1 MGKHGK
7 RVITLL
13 LAGCLVA
20 VALPHTV
27 DLDQLYAASGTSDI
41 STNTDLRETL
51 LTAMSQ
57 RTEELVFTYKG
68 NVKGLKKQLQSSID
82 EAMTSDPYIQYTVK
96 SYAFNYKGSNV
107 SAEVHVKLAYRETK
121 EQTDYVNRKVTNV
134 LKEIIV
140 PGMTNHEK
148 VKAIHDWIVLNL
160 SYDTS
165 LQKYT
170 AYDGLVTGSTV
181 CQGYSLLAYR
191 MLEQV
196 GIDNRIVEG
205 TAGDQLH
212 AWNLVKLDGKWYH
225 MDTTWDDPTPD
236 RKGKV
241 SHSYYLLSDNE
252 MARDHVWTAKGKYPA
267 ASAPYR
273 EALQTL
279 VKAGGSKATAY
290 QKLYHALEYSLYDES
305 DAISGHSALKTKV
318 QSVLKDGGT
327 SLTFRYKGTETG
339 LVEDLQDLY
348 QLGMKSISYYVSN
361 MQDTV
366 DLRVKITWT
375 M

>member
-1 MGKHGK
+1 MGKNGK
-7 RVITLL
+7 RVITIL
-13 LAGCLVA
+13 LAGCLIA
-20 VALPHTV
+20 VALPRAV
-27 DLDQLYAASGTSDI
+27 DLDQLYAASDTSDI
-41 STNTDLRETL
+41 STTKDLRQTL

-68 NVKGLKKQLQSSID
+68 DVKGLKKQLQSSID

-107 SAEVHVKLAYRETK
+107 SAEVHVNLSYRETK
-121 EQTDYVNRKVTNV
+121 EQTDYVNRKVTHV
-134 LKEIIV
+134 LKEIIT

-148 VKAIHDWIVLNL
+148 VKAIHDWIVLHL
-160 SYDTS
+160 AYDTS

-191 MLEQV
+191 MLDQV
-196 GIDNRIVEG
+196 GIENRIVEG

-212 AWNLVKLDGKWYH
+212 AWNIVKLDGKWYH

-241 SHSYYLLSDNE
+241 SHNYYLLSDDE
-252 MARDHVWTAKGKYPA
+252 MARDHIWTGKGKYPT

-279 VKAGGSKATAY
+279 IQSGGSKAPAY
-290 QKLYHALEYSLYDES
+290 QKLYHTLEYSLYDEK
-305 DAISGHSALKTKV
+305 DAVSGHSALETKV
-318 QSVLKDGGT
+318 QNVLKEGGT
-327 SLTFRYKGTETG
+327 TLTFRYKGTETS
-339 LVEDLQDLY
+339 LVEDLQNLY
-348 QLGMKSISYYVSN
+348 QLGMKSISYYVSK
-361 MQDTV
+361 MEDTT
-366 DLRVKITWT
+366 DLRVKINWT
-375 M
+375 L

>member
-1 MGKHGK
+1 MGKNGK
-7 RVITLL
+7 RVITIL
-13 LAGCLVA
+13 LAGCLIA
-20 VALPHTV
+20 VALPRAV
-27 DLDQLYAASGTSDI
+27 DLDQLYAASDTSDI
-41 STNTDLRETL
+41 STTKDLRQTL

-68 NVKGLKKQLQSSID
+68 DVKGLKKQLQSSID

-107 SAEVHVKLAYRETK
+107 SAEVHVNLSYRETK
-121 EQTDYVNRKVTNV
+121 EQTDYVNRKVTHV
-134 LKEIIV
+134 LKEIIT

-148 VKAIHDWIVLNL
+148 VKAIHDWIVLHL
-160 SYDTS
+160 AYDTS

-196 GIDNRIVEG
+196 GIENRIVEG

-212 AWNLVKLDGKWYH
+212 AWNIVKLDGKWYH

-241 SHSYYLLSDNE
+241 SHNYYLLSDDE
-252 MARDHVWTAKGKYPA
+252 MARDHIWTGKGKYPT

-279 VKAGGSKATAY
+279 IQSGGSKAPAY
-290 QKLYHALEYSLYDES
+290 QKLYHTLEYSLYDEK
-305 DAISGHSALKTKV
+305 DAVSGHSALETKV
-318 QSVLKDGGT
+318 QNVLKEGGT
-327 SLTFRYKGTETG
+327 TLTFRYKGTETS
-339 LVEDLQDLY
+339 LVEDLQNLY
-348 QLGMKSISYYVSN
+348 QLGMKSISYYVSK
-361 MQDTV
+361 MEDTT
-366 DLRVKITWT
+366 DLRVKINWT
-375 M
+375 L

>member
-1 MGKHGK
+1 MGKNGK
-7 RVITLL
+7 RVITIL
-13 LAGCLVA
+13 LAGCLIA
-20 VALPHTV
+20 VALPRTV

-41 STNTDLRETL
+41 STTTDLRQTL

-68 NVKGLKKQLQSSID
+68 DVKGLKKQLQSSID

-107 SAEVHVKLAYRETK
+107 SAEVHVNLSYRETK
-121 EQTDYVNRKVTNV
+121 EQTDYVNRKVTSV
-134 LKEIIV
+134 LKEIIT

-160 SYDTS
+160 AYDTS

-191 MLEQV
+191 MLERV

-212 AWNLVKLDGKWYH
+212 AWNIVNLDGKWYH

-236 RKGKV
+236 RRGKV
-241 SHSYYLLSDNE
+241 SHNYYLLSDDE
-252 MARDHVWTAKGKYPA
+252 MARDHIWSGKGKYPA
-267 ASAPYR
+267 APDPYR

-279 VKAGGSKATAY
+279 MQTGGSKAAAY
-290 QKLYHALEYSLYDES
+290 QKLYHTLEYSLYDEK
-305 DAISGHSALKTKV
+305 DAISGHSALETKV
-318 QSVLKDGGT
+318 QNVLKDGGT
-327 SLTFRYKGTETG
+327 TLTFRYKGTETG
-339 LVEDLQDLY
+339 LVEDLQHLY
-348 QLGMKSISYYVSN
+348 QLGMKSISYYVSK
-361 MQDTV
+361 MEDTT
-366 DLRVKITWT
+366 DLRVKINWT
-375 M
+375 L

>member
-1 MGKHGK
+1 MGKNGK
-7 RVITLL
+7 RVITIL
-13 LAGCLVA
+13 LAGCLIA
-20 VALPHTV
+20 VALPRAV
-27 DLDQLYAASGTSDI
+27 DLDQLYAASDTSDI
-41 STNTDLRETL
+41 STTKDLRQTL

-68 NVKGLKKQLQSSID
+68 DVKGLKKQLQSSID

-107 SAEVHVKLAYRETK
+107 SAEVHVNLSYRETK
-121 EQTDYVNRKVTNV
+121 EQTDYVNRKVTHV
-134 LKEIIV
+134 LKEIIT

-148 VKAIHDWIVLNL
+148 VKAIHDWIVLHL
-160 SYDTS
+160 AYDTS

-196 GIDNRIVEG
+196 GIENRIVEG

-212 AWNLVKLDGKWYH
+212 AWNIVKLDGKWYH

-241 SHSYYLLSDNE
+241 SHNYYLLSDDE
-252 MARDHVWTAKGKYPA
+252 MARDHIWTGKGKYPTA
-267 ASAPYR
+267 PAPYR
-273 EALQTL
+273 ESLQTL
-279 VKAGGSKATAY
+279 IQSGGSKAAAY
-290 QKLYHALEYSLYDES
+290 QKLYHTLEYSLYDEK
-305 DAISGHSALKTKV
+305 DAVSGHSALETKV
-318 QSVLKDGGT
+318 KNVLKEGGT
-327 SLTFRYKGTETG
+327 TLTFRYKGTETS
-339 LVEDLQDLY
+339 LVEDLQNLY
-348 QLGMKSISYYVSN
+348 QLGMKSISYYVSK
-361 MQDTV
+361 MEDTT
-366 DLRVKITWT
+366 DLRVKINWT
-375 M
+375 L

>member
-1 MGKHGK
+1 
-7 RVITLL
+7 
-13 LAGCLVA
+13 
-20 VALPHTV
+20 
-27 DLDQLYAASGTSDI
+27 
-41 STNTDLRETL
+41 
-51 LTAMSQ
+51 
-57 RTEELVFTYKG
+57 
-68 NVKGLKKQLQSSID
+68 
-82 EAMTSDPYIQYTVK
+82 
-96 SYAFNYKGSNV
+96 
-107 SAEVHVKLAYRETK
+107 
-121 EQTDYVNRKVTNV
+121 
-134 LKEIIV
+134 
-140 PGMTNHEK
+140 
-148 VKAIHDWIVLNL
+148 
-160 SYDTS
+160 
-165 LQKYT
+165 
-170 AYDGLVTGSTV
+170 
-181 CQGYSLLAYR
+181 
-191 MLEQV
+191 
-196 GIDNRIVEG
+196 
-205 TAGDQLH
+205 
-212 AWNLVKLDGKWYH
+212 